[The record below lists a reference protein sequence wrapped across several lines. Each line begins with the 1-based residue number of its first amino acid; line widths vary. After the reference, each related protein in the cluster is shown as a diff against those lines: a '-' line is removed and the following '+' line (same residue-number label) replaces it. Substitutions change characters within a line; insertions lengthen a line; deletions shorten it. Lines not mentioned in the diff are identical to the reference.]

1 MKLALALI
9 SAVFGAASATP
20 QIEITSMKAD
30 SKFGMSLLSKA
41 RKMEQ
46 NGEAEADYT
55 WITDYSLKFIG
66 CHHISQW
73 NGEVDDAD
81 EVRIST
87 VRLARFRLCPTASCS
102 SKSAQGCSS
111 SYGDYVVDMDDFLGS
126 YLENKQEVIEEQCE
140 NYSANTCNC
149 EYYNGDEQQCEYN
162 CFMNAGM
169 SQCVDQDQNANQ
181 YGYNQGLQFELE
193 DYLQCAQYAPQNN
206 NGNRRLDGNADD
218 GAEQEYYI
226 GTYCA
231 SQGGSVVLG
240 MFTDDACTNFAD
252 YNGGRTTFYSL
263 EGESLPYSDTS
274 IIDDECYTCQDMG
287 EANQYGYQEVDVKE
301 ACTNVYNIA
310 GKCETGL
317 SGYNSY
323 PNENACQYISG
334 IEITSANGIINSG
347 AGSSN
352 KVADAFIGIFAC
364 SFVLL
369 GSYVYYL
376 KTKLDRGKINLSD

>member
-1 MKLALALI
+1 
-9 SAVFGAASATP
+9 
-20 QIEITSMKAD
+20 
-30 SKFGMSLLSKA
+30 
-41 RKMEQ
+41 
-46 NGEAEADYT
+46 
-55 WITDYSLKFIG
+55 
-66 CHHISQW
+66 
-73 NGEVDDAD
+73 
-81 EVRIST
+81 
-87 VRLARFRLCPTASCS
+87 
-102 SKSAQGCSS
+102 
-111 SYGDYVVDMDDFLGS
+111 
-126 YLENKQEVIEEQCE
+126 
-140 NYSANTCNC
+140 
-149 EYYNGDEQQCEYN
+149 
-162 CFMNAGM
+162 
-169 SQCVDQDQNANQ
+169 
-181 YGYNQGLQFELE
+181 
-193 DYLQCAQYAPQNN
+193 
-206 NGNRRLDGNADD
+206 
-218 GAEQEYYI
+218 
-226 GTYCA
+226 
-231 SQGGSVVLG
+231 